1 MKTLLF
7 FSAISLSI
15 FCRNN
20 VVSTQKDTGISD
32 STRNQAKGLKPQM
45 AGFALRD
52 FESVDTS
59 TIDPG
64 LLGIVN
70 SLVLK
75 VNWNEIQPTAYGDIK
90 HPNIID
96 DAVQYAKSMNAK
108 YPGMNLNLKLRL
120 YCGIYAPD
128 WVKKEAGAVTMYK
141 GAGLNEQ
148 MARFWEPVF
157 MNAFADVQHKLS
169 QLYDTVPE
177 ITEVV
182 DGGTGTNY
190 AEALIRHVGNSGSQ
204 KKNAS
209 SLLKGAYTQEKDI
222 AAIKKSIDIMKTWKH
237 TRISMAFSAF
247 DIIKPSEPVT
257 QDMSVTKTILDY
269 FVSTLGEQAV
279 MGNNGLRDPE
289 NGANNERWAEGGQI
303 NQVYKWLKEYNRSG
317 NIGIYFQTA
326 TYDRIGDINKAM
338 ESGIANGAGM
348 IELPGGAKGILKNM
362 SISDLKKY
370 DQLLEAQAKK

>member
-1 MKTLLF
+1 MKSLLF
-7 FSAISLSI
+7 ISVISLSI

-20 VVSTQKDTGISD
+20 AISTQKDTIIAD
-32 STRNQAKGLKPQM
+32 STRNPAKELKPQM

-52 FESVDTS
+52 FESVDTA

-90 HPNIID
+90 RPNIID
-96 DAVQYAKSMNAK
+96 NAVQYAKSMNAK

-157 MNAFADVQHKLS
+157 MNAYADVQQKLS

-182 DGGTGTNY
+182 NGGTGTNY

-209 SLLKGAYTQEKDI
+209 SLLKGAYTTEKDI
-222 AAIKKSIDIMKTWKH
+222 AAIKKSIDLMKTWKH

-257 QDMSVTKTILDY
+257 QDMSITKLILDY

-279 MGNNGLRDPE
+279 LGNNGLRDPE

-303 NQVYKWLKEYNRSG
+303 NQVYKWLKEYNSSK

-326 TYDRIGDINKAM
+326 TNITTGQNKKTQKCSVNRLRRHQQQSPA
-338 ESGIANGAGM
+338 
-348 IELPGGAKGILKNM
+348 PRR
-362 SISDLKKY
+362 
-370 DQLLEAQAKK
+370 